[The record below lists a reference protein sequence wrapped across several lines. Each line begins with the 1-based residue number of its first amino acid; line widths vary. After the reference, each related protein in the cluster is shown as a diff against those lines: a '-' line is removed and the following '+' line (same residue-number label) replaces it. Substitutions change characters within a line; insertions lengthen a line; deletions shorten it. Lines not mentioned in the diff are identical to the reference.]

1 MPVARSSRQTDATLV
16 TPVSRRRL
24 AFLYPGQGSQQ
35 PGMGRDLLADPE
47 IDELC
52 RRCSADVDLRH
63 LLLEADDDELRLT
76 ENAQPALCFQG
87 IALTILLRRRG
98 LEPVAAAGHS
108 VGEYAALTA
117 GGSLSP
123 QEAVHAVT
131 ERGRAMAQA
140 VPAGESS
147 MVAVLGL
154 AAEAVMAATAGID
167 GCWPANYNTPT
178 QTVLG
183 GTRAGLAQ
191 ATLALEAA
199 GARKIVPLNVSAAFH
214 TPIVAPAANRLRQVL
229 DSLTWHQP
237 TLFVAANLTGAGYPP
252 GTDFPDVLERQ
263 LRSPVR
269 WSECVRA
276 LLETGVTDFV
286 EVGPGRALRGMLK
299 ELAPRAGGHPAGT
312 AAAVSELAS
321 LLQ

>member
-1 MPVARSSRQTDATLV
+1 M
-16 TPVSRRRL
+16 SRRRL

-35 PGMGRDLLADPE
+35 PGMGGDLLADPE
-47 IDELC
+47 IEALC
-52 RRCSADVDLRH
+52 RRCSGDVDLRH
-63 LLLEADDDELRLT
+63 LLLVADEEELRLT

-87 IALTILLRRRG
+87 IALTVLLRRRG
-98 LEPVAAAGHS
+98 LEPIAAAGHS
-108 VGEYAALTA
+108 VGEYAALAA

-123 QEAVHAVT
+123 EEAIHAVA

-154 AAEAVMAATAGID
+154 AAEAVVAATAEIE

-183 GTRAGLAQ
+183 GTRAGLAE
-191 ATLALEAA
+191 ATSALAAA

-214 TPIVAPAANRLRQVL
+214 TPIVAPAADRLREVL

-237 TLFVAANLTGAGYPP
+237 SVAVAANLTGETYPT
-252 GTDFPDVLERQ
+252 GADFPEVLERQ
-263 LRSPVR
+263 LQSPVR
-269 WSECVRA
+269 WSDCIKA

-299 ELAPRAGGHPAGT
+299 ELAPGAGGHPAGS
-312 AAAVSELAS
+312 AAAVSELAA
-321 LLQ
+321 LIE